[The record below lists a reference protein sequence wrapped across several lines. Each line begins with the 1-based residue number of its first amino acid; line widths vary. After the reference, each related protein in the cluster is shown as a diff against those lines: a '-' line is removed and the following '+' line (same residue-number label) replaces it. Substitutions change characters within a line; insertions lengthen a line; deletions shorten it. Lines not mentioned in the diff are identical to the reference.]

1 MRLSNFF
8 KHDPFQRFRVPFTL
22 RDGAKDQLRTTHID
36 SIKRDSIQI
45 LAANY
50 RGHAV
55 VQHTGSTRRLPVDND
70 EKAPPPPRP
79 LVGPQAWADY
89 LAE

>member
-1 MRLSNFF
+1 VRLSNFF

-55 VQHTGSTRRLPVDND
+55 VQHTGHQRDVFRWIMTKRH
-70 EKAPPPPRP
+70 RP

-89 LAE
+89 PAE